1 MRCYADCTDAG
12 ACMKKRLFCLPL
24 LLSVL
29 FACKNPA
36 GPSSGSA
43 VPSGG
48 AMKAKVQF
56 DATLK
61 CWNNTTGV
69 YIESG
74 TEVKEQDYLE
84 FQAQLSGNTVVDKW
98 YLNDNPVQT
107 GGISYT
113 IYGVSNSHV
122 VDEGGQKFIKVRC
135 TFK

>member
-1 MRCYADCTDAG
+1 
-12 ACMKKRLFCLPL
+12 MKKRLFCLPL

-56 DATLK
+56 DSDK
-61 CWNNTTGV
+61 ISCYNSTTGQSL
-69 YIESG
+69 ESG
-74 TEVKEQDYLE
+74 AEVKEQDTVT
-84 FQAQLSGNTVVDKW
+84 FGAKLSGDTIVDEW
-98 YLNDNPVQT
+98 YRNEVKVQT
-107 GGISYT
+107 GDTSYT
-113 IYGVSNSHV
+113 IYGVGDSDV